1 MPVVLLNPPAQG
13 RAGLIHVVCR
23 TRHGQRPEKTV
34 DIIVHIHSFSID
46 ERTGVSG
53 PDTAPGNIASGK
65 SHPAETP
72 LFLCGPGCIAE
83 RTGRKAGERIAF
95 FSYTPVSDRIRTFV
109 ALLSHARPASRS
121 PDIRHNGC
129 YVSKHTIRTRP
140 LRHFLPE
147 NRVLPFFLFSS
158 GSPIPGCRILKDKK
172 IIVNRPGK
180 QIFHPSRKNPVS
192 TAPKT
197 SAVKFFVSQRLF
209 LFREASVFRS
219 FSPENA
225 PFPSDNKPFSSF
237 GNAGLDCFGREGKR
251 FFHEHRAAFQIPSA
265 SLAQFSRNPDT
276 RQDHER
282 YFFRFAGFRNP
293 PRFACQAVRTGF
305 DGTAWRLSGFPAIFC
320 ARTRPAFPP
329 DVGMV

>member
-13 RAGLIHVVCR
+13 RTGLIHVVCR

-72 LFLCGPGCIAE
+72 PFPCGPGCMADDRPE
-83 RTGRKAGERIAF
+83 SRERIAS

-109 ALLSHARPASRS
+109 ALLSHAGQPAGIRIPAQRMLCFQKHDPDKAS
-121 PDIRHNGC
+121 PAFPAG
-129 YVSKHTIRTRP
+129 K
-140 LRHFLPE
+140 
-147 NRVLPFFLFSS
+147 RVLPFFLFSS

-209 LFREASVFRS
+209 
-219 FSPENA
+219 FSGGLR
-225 PFPSDNKPFSSF
+225 FP
-237 GNAGLDCFGREGKR
+237 R
-251 FFHEHRAAFQIPSA
+251 FFP
-265 SLAQFSRNPDT
+265 
-276 RQDHER
+276 
-282 YFFRFAGFRNP
+282 
-293 PRFACQAVRTGF
+293 
-305 DGTAWRLSGFPAIFC
+305 
-320 ARTRPAFPP
+320 
-329 DVGMV
+329 